1 MWVWSLGWE
10 DPMEKGTA
18 IHFSNLVWRIPWA
31 EEPGGLQFMGSRG
44 VGHDWSDSLCKMCT
58 LKKKMQNWHSDMGWK
73 MQSKKIRLSDQLFPG
88 GPDHKESSYNAG
100 DPGSI
105 PELARYPEG
114 DMATHSR
121 IPGWRTPWT
130 EEPGGLQSTGSHR
143 VRHSWVTF
151 NSLHFRSLSSVLWS
165 TALVSK
171 LPKWF
176 RPPSPVWQLL
186 PSSKKQKKSQ
196 RTKNSYEMERL

>member
-1 MWVWSLGWE
+1 MHSHSALVIRFLLITKMTKLQEMLHTSS
-10 DPMEKGTA
+10 TC
-18 IHFSNLVWRIPWA
+18 SVWRAPL
-31 EEPGGLQFMGSRG
+31 G
-44 VGHDWSDSLCKMCT
+44 
-58 LKKKMQNWHSDMGWK
+58 
-73 MQSKKIRLSDQLFPG
+73 FPG
-88 GPDHKESSYNAG
+88 GSDSKESSYNAG

-114 DMATHSR
+114 DMETHSR

>member
-1 MWVWSLGWE
+1 MIFTTLSSNSLI
-10 DPMEKGTA
+10 M
-18 IHFSNLVWRIPWA
+18 RISWFVIVFNTQWDY
-31 EEPGGLQFMGSRG
+31 PGGASGKEPTCQCRRR
-44 VGHDWSDSLCKMCT
+44 
-58 LKKKMQNWHSDMGWK
+58 KKCMFHPWVR
-73 MQSKKIRLSDQLFPG
+73 KIWWRRKWQPTPVFLLG
-88 GPDHKESSYNAG
+88 ES
-100 DPGSI
+100 
-105 PELARYPEG
+105 
-114 DMATHSR
+114 
-121 IPGWRTPWT
+121 PWT